1 MTFVPYDENDLAHNE
16 LPFAVSEWPQFNT
29 WFSYE

>member
-16 LPFAVSEWPQFNT
+16 PPFAVSEWQTYNT
-29 WFSYE
+29 WFPYE